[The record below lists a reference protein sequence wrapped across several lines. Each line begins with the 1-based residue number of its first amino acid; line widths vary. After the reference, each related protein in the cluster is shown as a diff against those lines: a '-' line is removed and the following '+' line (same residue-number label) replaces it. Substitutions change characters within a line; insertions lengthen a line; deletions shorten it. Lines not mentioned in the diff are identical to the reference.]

1 MLWIYKGPASR
12 AARYNQPLSSVIIYY
27 ILYNKERKGKKNGE
41 KGAYVRFIFLIGFFL
56 FGYCVAFLLPLQPK
70 LHLLWLAGQLSDEF
84 FFFYL
89 FISFLIPRIWYGQ
102 YCGRRCCRLNC
113 ARQQFAGRSRVATGG
128 SWSSFNQ
135 YNFGGCNTMLM
146 YNWAQ
151 FGSPLYICSAVAG
164 RDCVSIKSAEHE
176 EKKNKRGGRGSN
188 QTGKPH

>member
-41 KGAYVRFIFLIGFFL
+41 KGAYVRFIFLIGFSSRLLCRFSIT
-56 FGYCVAFLLPLQPK
+56 VATETPLALTGRPTFWRIFFLL
-70 LHLLWLAGQLSDEF
+70 F
-84 FFFYL
+84 
-89 FISFLIPRIWYGQ
+89 FLIPRIWYGQ

>member
-1 MLWIYKGPASR
+1 MGKREPMWDLYFWLVFFFSAIVSLFYYRCNRNSTCFDWPA
-12 AARYNQPLSSVIIYY
+12 NFLTNFSS
-27 ILYNKERKGKKNGE
+27 
-41 KGAYVRFIFLIGFFL
+41 FIFIF
-56 FGYCVAFLLPLQPK
+56 
-70 LHLLWLAGQLSDEF
+70 
-84 FFFYL
+84 
-89 FISFLIPRIWYGQ
+89 FLIPRIWYGQ